1 MKKIAK
7 AKAGT
12 SLGMKSVK
20 AGYDSNPGV
29 TRADIISAGK
39 MNAGKAKHGAKV
51 VSKKPI
57 KKAQDGLKE
66 YDLPEVTKTA
76 KSLKRAPLME
86 VALGNDKKISIDTTN
101 WRDQRRLMP
110 LYKEDPETFKYTV
123 SNKSGKVLQ
132 KNRLYSSPTST
143 KDMIVSQLLQNL
155 QSGKMKKPD
164 FKSGGKMMAKKGAS
178 VKSSG
183 MHKMPDGSMMKNS
196 KMKSGGTIKAKNGMK
211 KMMSGGKC
219 KMGC

>member
-20 AGYDSNPGV
+20 AGYDSNPSV

-39 MNAGKAKHGAKV
+39 MNAGKAKYGAKV
-51 VSKKPI
+51 APKKRI
-57 KKAQDGLKE
+57 KKAQGGTKMVVDDKE
-66 YDLPEVTKTA
+66 YMEGAMLPEAVVTASRITDEPSKVKSSSGGSGRAYKSKPAKRSVQSVKNFRKTGSGPGSGLE
-76 KSLKRAPLME
+76 KLK
-86 VALGNDKKISIDTTN
+86 
-101 WRDQRRLMP
+101 QRITRR
-110 LYKEDPETFKYTV
+110 YKE
-123 SNKSGKVLQ
+123 
-132 KNRLYSSPTST
+132 
-143 KDMIVSQLLQNL
+143 
-155 QSGKMKKPD
+155 
-164 FKSGGKMMAKKGAS
+164 GGEVEMAKKGAS

-196 KMKSGGTIKAKNGMK
+196 KMKLGGSVKAKAPMK

>member
-57 KKAQDGLKE
+57 KKAQDGKM
-66 YDLPEVTKTA
+66 LPEFTKTA
-76 KSLKRAPLME
+76 KSLKRGMMD
-86 VALGNDKKISIDTTN
+86 VALGDDRKMSIDTTGYKK
-101 WRDQRRLMP
+101 QRMLP
-110 LYKEDPETFKYTV
+110 DSQKDSQTYNYTI
-123 SNKSGKVLQ
+123 SDKSGKVLQ
-132 KNRLYSSPTST
+132 KDKLKSEMYRGKEDIVN
-143 KDMIVSQLLQNL
+143 DMVKGLE
-155 QSGKMKKPD
+155 SGKMKRPA

-196 KMKSGGTIKAKNGMK
+196 KMKSGGAVKAKTGIK

>member
-51 VSKKPI
+51 APKKRV
-57 KKAQDGLKE
+57 KKAQDGTTQYME
-66 YDLPEVTKTA
+66 LPEATVTASRIVDKPAKTYSSQ
-76 KSLKRAPLME
+76 KSKPSNSYKDIIKR
-86 VALGNDKKISIDTTN
+86 
-101 WRDQRRLMP
+101 
-110 LYKEDPETFKYTV
+110 
-123 SNKSGKVLQ
+123 SNKM
-132 KNRLYSSPTST
+132 NR
-143 KDMIVSQLLQNL
+143 N
-155 QSGKMKKPD
+155 QSGFSRMNPRKRFED
-164 FKSGGKMMAKKGAS
+164 GGEVSMAKKGAS
-178 VKSSG
+178 VK
-183 MHKMPDGSMMKNS
+183 
-196 KMKSGGTIKAKNGMK
+196 K